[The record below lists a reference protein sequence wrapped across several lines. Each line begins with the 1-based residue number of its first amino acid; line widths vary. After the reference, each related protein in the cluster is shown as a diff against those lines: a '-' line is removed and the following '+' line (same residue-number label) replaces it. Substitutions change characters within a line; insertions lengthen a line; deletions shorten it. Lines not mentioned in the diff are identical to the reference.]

1 MHAVSPSRGFPHA
14 TSCNNNNNNRQYNM
28 ITVDK
33 SGRALLTKVVTSSV
47 AT

>member
-1 MHAVSPSRGFPHA
+1 MHAVAPSRGFPA
-14 TSCNNNNNNRQYNM
+14 CYIKI

-33 SGRALLTKVVTSSV
+33 SGRALLTKLVTSSV